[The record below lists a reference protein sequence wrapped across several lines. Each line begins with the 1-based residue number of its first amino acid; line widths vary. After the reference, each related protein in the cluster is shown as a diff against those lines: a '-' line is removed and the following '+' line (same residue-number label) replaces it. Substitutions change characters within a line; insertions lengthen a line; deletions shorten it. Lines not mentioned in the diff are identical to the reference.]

1 MPFAKGRPFLKGQ
14 SGSVATQ
21 FKPGQSGNP
30 HGRPKGRH
38 AFIMRLRIPA
48 SLRKSLKLPLGATY
62 EDMIAFAR
70 TAAENPLQ
78 NRREEMAPECRSESS
93 NEGTPRAFRNRS
105 GSCHTGTG

>member
-30 HGRPKGRH
+30 RGRPKGRH

-62 EDMIAFAR
+62 EDVIAFAR
-70 TAAENPLQ
+70 TAA
-78 NRREEMAPECRSESS
+78 SK
-93 NEGTPRAFRNRS
+93 TPPKQERGD
-105 GSCHTGTG
+105 GS